1 MLSELG
7 CEKEIILIA
16 ERHVGAGLTADEAA
30 ELGMPRRDYM
40 PVSPEEK
47 VVAHADNLVAGDTYA
62 GIWKTVEQARER
74 LPPHAVDRLIDLHFD
89 VFPRV
94 TVETSTAFEFELII
108 LEDFDALARTCTGD
122 GMFIEVSGFEAPQAA
137 ERLRT
142 ARR

>member
-1 MLSELG
+1 MLKKISAQKARQNFGELMDEVRLRG
-7 CEKEIILIA
+7 DRYIVN
-16 ERHVGAGLTADEAA
+16 RGAK
-30 ELGMPRRDYM
+30 P
-40 PVSPEEK
+40 
-47 VVAHADNLVAGDTYA
+47 LVAVIPVEEYIA
-62 GIWKTVEQARER
+62 WEQARER
-74 LPPHAVDRLIDLHFD
+74 LPPHAVERLIDLHFD